1 MAVFDTPIAV
11 LIVIHAP
18 IKREERV
25 NDVYELGFLGWELV
39 DGQGWAIQVPVSSD
53 LYLSEGNL
61 ILHHI
66 ST

>member
-25 NDVYELGFLGWELV
+25 NDVYELGFL
-39 DGQGWAIQVPVSSD
+39 DGSWLMDKDGRFRY
-53 LYLSEGNL
+53 LYLR
-61 ILHHI
+61 IYTFQRVI
-66 ST
+66 